1 MTTNRRCRPRRSGR
15 RPALPWIASAVV
27 VFGLLLPP
35 GTAAAD
41 HRTSAAPSGG
51 PDGRGPANA
60 AAAGPS
66 IQYEEFLAHEH
77 DRLTFEPGG
86 RVDVG
91 FSPRLSDGWHV
102 GGARPQRLPAGTLD
116 GAAIR
121 GQRTGDRPRG
131 ADRAVPDRSIDLPTG
146 GAATP
151 ATSTSWTASSPVD
164 GVSTDASIAPGQL
177 GREVFGFLPYWE
189 VGSSSLR
196 LDQGKLSTIAYFGVG
211 ADAAGNLQKTNSDGT
226 VTVGWKGWTSSAMT
240 SVINTAH
247 LNHTRVVLTIQSF
260 GWNSTGATRQKALL
274 GSSTARANL
283 ANQIVAAV
291 RDRGVDGVNLDI
303 EPLPAGSEA
312 GFTAL
317 VRSIRAKLDLVHRGY
332 QLTFDTLGSIGNYP
346 IEAAT
351 ATGGA
356 DAIMVMGYDYRGA
369 SSSPVGSI
377 APLHKNGYDITD
389 TVIAYASRVPAS
401 KVILGVPYYGRA
413 WSTSTNSLNASN
425 ISGTK
430 YGAST
435 TVIYDTAA
443 DYLATYG
450 RFYDSLENVAWTA
463 YRRENCTAT
472 YGCQN
477 PWRELYV
484 DDATALG
491 RKFDLVNGY
500 DLRGAGIWALGYD
513 GTRRDFWNV
522 IQAKFV
528 DHTDRYAGK
537 DRYATAAAVSA
548 KTFAPGVAV
557 AYIASGGGF
566 ADALAGAA
574 AAGTVRG
581 PVLLATANSL
591 SAATVA
597 ELTRLKPARI
607 VILGGTGVIGS
618 SVERLLNG
626 YATG

>member
-1 MTTNRRCRPRRSGR
+1 VATHRRSRPRGAGR
-15 RPALPWIASAVV
+15 AVVLPLLLATIALLGVLPSASAA
-27 VFGLLLPP
+27 
-35 GTAAAD
+35 GT
-41 HRTSAAPSGG
+41 R
-51 PDGRGPANA
+51 
-60 AAAGPS
+60 AAGPGVPDRAATSAPDSGGSVGS
-66 IQYEEFLAHEH
+66 IQYQESVAHEH
-77 DRLTFEPGG
+77 DRLPLEAGG

-91 FSPRLSDGWHV
+91 FSPRRADRWSVAGS
-102 GGARPQRLPAGTLD
+102 APARLPAGRLD

-121 GQRTGDRPRG
+121 GQRTGDRAL
-131 ADRAVPDRSIDLPTG
+131 ADPTRVPDRTVDLPT
-146 GAATP
+146 ADAVP
-151 ATSTSWTASSPVD
+151 AEATSWTGPGPSAD
-164 GVSTDASIAPGQL
+164 VSTDASIAPGQL

-196 LDQGKLSTIAYFGVG
+196 LDQTKLSTIAYFGVG

-226 VTVGWKGWTSSAMT
+226 PTVGWKGWTSSALT

-260 GWNSTGATRQKALL
+260 GWNSTGAARQAALL

-283 ANQIVAAV
+283 AAQIAAAV

-303 EPLPAGSEA
+303 EPLPSGSET

-317 VRSIRAKLDLVHRGY
+317 VRLIRAKLNQVHSGY

-356 DAIMVMGYDYRGA
+356 DAIMIMGYDYRTA
-369 SSSPVGSI
+369 TSSPVGSV
-377 APLHKNGYDITD
+377 APLHKNGYDIAD
-389 TVIAYASRVPAS
+389 TVAAYRARVPAS
-401 KVILGVPYYGRA
+401 KLILGVPYYGRA
-413 WSTSTNSLNASN
+413 WSTATNTLNATN

-435 TVIYDTAA
+435 TVTYDTAV
-443 DYLATYG
+443 DFLAANG
-450 RFYDSLENVAWTA
+450 HFYDPLENVAWTA

-491 RKFDLVNGY
+491 RKFDLVNAY

-513 GTRRDFWNV
+513 GTRSDFWNV
-522 IQAKFV
+522 IRAKFIV
-528 DHTDRYAGK
+528 HTVRYAGS
-537 DRYATAAAVSA
+537 DRYATAAMISA
-548 KTFAPGVAV
+548 KTFAPGTAV
-557 AYIASGGGF
+557 AYIANGGGF

-581 PVLLATANSL
+581 PVLLATVNSL
-591 SAATVA
+591 SVATA
-597 ELTRLKPARI
+597 TELKRLKPAKII
-607 VILGGTGVIGS
+607 VLGGTSVIGS
-618 SVERLLNG
+618 SVERQLNA